1 MKLFK
6 ILMQI
11 YSFFVIVMAFAV
23 FIFPISMIALP
34 LHINTRI
41 KIVSPGW
48 GYFAWV
54 SMKLGIFAKITK
66 IDLRDEEVKKKR
78 QPEGLHIANHQSF
91 MDIPLVLCS
100 FQIPPIMKKE
110 VLYIPIFGLCGY
122 ASGAM
127 IVDRSKRDSRRR
139 VFEQSKNRLL
149 NEFKSLQYYPEGT
162 RQRGSNEPKEFKDIK
177 TPLMKFAYEAD
188 IPVYPTSIYGTKK
201 ILSAKT
207 GMIRH
212 GQSIGIKHH
221 RALYP
226 KDFETC
232 EEFMQ
237 AAWNKVLEGYYEL
250 AEKIN

>member
-1 MKLFK
+1 MKIFK
-6 ILMQI
+6 VLLQV
-11 YSFFVIVMAFAV
+11 YSFFIIVAAFSI
-23 FIFPISMIALP
+23 FILPISMIALP

-48 GYFAWV
+48 GMFAKV
-54 SMKLGIFAKITK
+54 IMKLGIFAKITK
-66 IDLRDEEVKKKR
+66 IDERDEEMRKMR
-78 QPEGLHIANHQSF
+78 QPPGLHIANHQSF

-162 RQRGSNEPKEFKDIK
+162 RQRGNNEPKTFREIK
-177 TPLMKFAYEAD
+177 TPLMKFAYEAG
-188 IPVYPTSIYGTKK
+188 IPVFPTSIYGTKK

-221 RALYP
+221 RAVNP
-226 KDFETC
+226 GDFESC
-232 EEFMQ
+232 EAFME

-250 AEKIN
+250 KEKIN